1 MAPMRRLL
9 LLPLALAAS
18 GAPPAPGGPA
28 VFKLSPEQTRALV
41 ARLQKEAGKTPAV
54 RAKFTQTTESP
65 LLQKPAVASG
75 ILLFR
80 RAPLAFRY
88 EYGDGRVYALEGGRM
103 SYWLPAQRQ
112 AGRLD
117 LRRYESR
124 ISKYADP
131 LALTGRI
138 GADYEIAEAMR
149 DRDFRQLLLKPGPKQ
164 KRSPIEYID
173 LHFFDRGD
181 AVPLEL
187 EGFVVEMKTGDRLTF
202 AFSALERNPPLQ
214 PDAFSVKIPAGVPVR
229 ESLPD
234 GVAF

>member
-1 MAPMRRLL
+1 MRRLL
-9 LLPLALAAS
+9 LIPLALAAG
-18 GAPPAPGGPA
+18 GAPPAPQGPP
-28 VFKLSPEQTRALV
+28 VYKLTPEETRALV
-41 ARLQKEAGKTPAV
+41 ARLQKEGSETPVV
-54 RAKFTQTTESP
+54 RAKFTQTTESL
-65 LLQKPAVASG
+65 LLQKPAVAAG
-75 ILLFR
+75 TLLFR

-88 EYGDGRVYALEGGRM
+88 EYDDGRVFALEAGRM
-103 SYWLPAQRQ
+103 SYWLPAQKQ

-117 LRRYESR
+117 LRRYEAR
-124 ISKYADP
+124 IAKYADP

-149 DRDFRQLLLKPGPKQ
+149 DRDFRQLLIKPGPKQ
-164 KRSPIEYID
+164 KHSPIDYID
-173 LHFFDRGD
+173 LHFFDRGA

-187 EGFVVEMKTGDRLTF
+187 AGFAVEMKTGDRMTF

-214 PDAFSVKIPAGVPVR
+214 PGAFSVKIPAGVPVR